1 MDYKDYYN
9 ILGVAKNAD
18 DKAIRKAYRKL
29 ARKYHP
35 DLNPNDSVAEEKF
48 KEINEA
54 QEVLLDEEKRKLY
67 DKFGAQWEQYQR
79 AGIDPDSQDWSQFR
93 QRPHNGQTQYRTVS
107 PEEFEEMFGGGG
119 SGFSSFFEQMFGGGQ
134 PRGATSYDDL
144 FTRSQTR
151 PQAQPHSRRGQDIEH
166 VVNIS
171 LEEAFH
177 GTTRTLQYED
187 GKTIAAKIP
196 RGVTTGSKIR
206 LSGQGSSGLNA
217 EAGDLFLIVE
227 VADHPR
233 IERDGDDLRMTIPV
247 DLYTALL
254 GGKAEVRALHRTV
267 KLTIPAETQN
277 GKTFKLRGL
286 GMPKLR
292 NPEQNGDLY
301 ATVSVELPRNLSDQE
316 TFLLHQLRDIREGV
330 PA

>member
-1 MDYKDYYN
+1 MEYKDYYN
-9 ILGVAKNAD
+9 ILGVPKNAD
-18 DKAIRKAYRKL
+18 EKAIRKAYRKL

-54 QEVLLDEEKRKLY
+54 QEVLMDAEKRKLY

-79 AGIDPDSQDWSQFR
+79 AGVDPNAQDWSQFR
-93 QRPHNGQTQYRTVS
+93 QRPRGAQSQYRTVS

-119 SGFSSFFEQMFGGGQ
+119 GGAGFSSFFEQMFGGGQ
-134 PRGATSYDDL
+134 ARGAGGYDDV
-144 FTRSQTR
+144 FTQTQAR
-151 PQAQPHSRRGQDIEH
+151 PRSRRGQDIEH
-166 VVNIS
+166 TVTVS

-187 GKTIAAKIP
+187 GKTIDAKIP
-196 RGVTTGSKIR
+196 RGVVTGSKIR
-206 LSGQGSSGLNA
+206 LSGQGGTGLNA
-217 EAGDLFLIVE
+217 QAGDLFLIVE
-227 VADHPR
+227 VEDHPR
-233 IERDGDDLRMTIPV
+233 FERDGDDLKVNIPV

-267 KLTIPAETQN
+267 KLSIPAETQN

-292 NPEQNGDLY
+292 NPEQSGDLY
-301 ATVSVELPRNLSDQE
+301 ATVMVELPRNLSDKE
-316 TFLLHQLRDIREGV
+316 KALIGQLRDLREGV
-330 PA
+330 RA